1 MLRDI
6 FKQML
11 PFLILMVVLWLM
23 TIFLEKAFVER
34 ELPDRLPTPT
44 PLPAAGPGS

>member
-11 PFLILMVVLWLM
+11 PFIILMVVLWLM
-23 TIFLEKAFVER
+23 TIFLEKAFEDTS
-34 ELPDRLPTPT
+34 LPKPLPTPT
-44 PLPAAGPGS
+44 PRGIEK